1 MQYVIVETLT
11 SKTEYVLDKEEY
23 MKMANRLELFRIET
37 DTKQVIIP
45 TLITTFGV
53 KSGLYKDHVN
63 VILTLDDLFV

>member
-1 MQYVIVETLT
+1 MINLCVVKY

-37 DTKQVIIP
+37 GTKQVIIP

-53 KSGLYKDHVN
+53 ENGLYKDHVN
-63 VILTLDDLFV
+63 VIITLDDLFV